1 MNPFYHTSTPYVPGS
16 LHTLTQE
23 HDNCGM
29 GAIAQIHGKRSY
41 QVLDFALCSVCNM
54 THRGA
59 VDADEKTG
67 DGSGVLSQIP
77 YPIFRKAVKALGGTL
92 ENDSDL
98 AVGVFFLP
106 ADDRGAQEQIRSLAE
121 DVIAKRGIAKIGWR
135 ETPVNPDALGKLA
148 LATQP
153 RIEHLLMKKP
163 AGWDG
168 DHFERQLFLC
178 RRQIELKTREVR
190 NFYMPS
196 FSGRLI
202 SYKGLAMPAALRGF
216 YSDLQDSDFE
226 TAISLYHQRFSTNTF
241 PAWPLGQPFRMMCH
255 NGEINTVEGNRNWIA
270 SREDYFESEV
280 WGKDVDLLKNLV
292 SHHESDSASLD
303 HALEVLVLSGRS
315 LEHAMCMLVPPAYRN
330 DEDISDDLR
339 AFYQYIRSFSEPWDG
354 PAGLVYTDGIKLC
367 ASLDRNGLRP
377 SRYKL
382 TEDGLLYVGSETGAV
397 IIDDST
403 VIRKGRLGPGQMLSI
418 DTSTGEV
425 RNDREIKEALAK
437 QKPYARWI
445 DENRLELRRFVSP
458 EALAPAEDFSSLE
471 LSRQQVAHGI
481 SLEELD
487 MVFPPMIKAAQEA
500 VFSMGDDI
508 PLAVLSSYPR
518 LLFTYFKQRFAQV
531 TNPPIDPIREW
542 AVMTTSA
549 GLGVEQ
555 NWLDETPEHC
565 KIVNL
570 DSAILFEH
578 QLERI
583 KRLEEEGFP
592 AVVLDTTWPAVDGAS
607 GMKKR
612 LDELCQVATEAVD
625 AGANILILSDR
636 RTSNGQVPIPSMLA
650 IGTIH
655 HHLIRVRKRLRCS
668 LVVDSGEVRDTHQV
682 ACLFGVGATAV
693 CPYLGFATVRQL
705 VAADSGKGNLGD
717 GMLAEKAMSNYRKAL
732 EKGLLKIMSKM
743 GISVLNSYQGAQIFE
758 AIGIGKDVIDFS
770 FSGVQSK
777 IGGIGFEEIAA
788 ESIIRHRA
796 AFEIEVPAGETLNLG
811 DPGYNRFRKAGERHA
826 LTTEVIKNFHSYVKS
841 GKPEDYDDY
850 VKATLENHPM
860 TIKDLFE
867 FVPAASGPV
876 PLDEV
881 EPIEDI
887 RRRFTSAAMS
897 LGALSPEAH
906 ETLAIAMNRIGAKS
920 DSGEGGEDPQRFT
933 PYPNGDM
940 ARSWIKQIASGRFG
954 VSAYYLVNADELE
967 IKMAQ
972 GAKPGEGGQ
981 LPGHKVNALIA
992 RLRNTQPGV
1001 QLISPP
1007 PHHDIYSI
1015 EDLAQL
1021 IHDLK
1026 EVNPRARVTVKLV
1039 AETGV
1044 GTVAAGVAKA
1054 SADTILISGHD
1065 GGTAA
1070 SPLSSTK
1077 HAGSPWE
1084 LGLSE
1089 AQQTLLINN
1098 LRNRVTLRTD
1108 GGLRTGK
1115 DIVTAAI
1122 LGAEEFNFGTIAMI
1136 AMGCVYVR
1144 RCHLNNCPVGVATTD
1159 PKWRAK
1165 FKGTPEM
1172 VINFL
1177 NGVAQDAREIMASLG
1192 VRKLDELIGHPG
1204 FLKQRN
1210 VPDHP
1215 KANTI
1220 DLEPVLKDVI
1230 PVLAESQGKEPSSYS
1245 RIRTQERNDGIA
1257 KTSLD
1262 LQIIADLK
1270 RELGVDPEAVPNEV
1284 EYGEASYDFKALEAI
1299 GLLPDRAAVEL
1310 SYDVVNTDR
1319 NIGTRLSG
1327 RIAEVHGNY
1336 AFKETTAVT
1345 LNLRGSA
1352 GQSLGC
1358 FLVSGVKIDLVGEA
1372 NDYVGK
1378 GMAAG
1383 EIIVRP
1389 PSDAKFEAAK
1399 NSIAGNTCLY
1409 GATGGKLF
1417 LNGRAGERFCVRN
1430 SGATAVV
1437 EGVGDHGCEYMT
1449 NGTVAILGR
1458 TGKNFGAG
1466 MSGGTAYVY
1475 DVDGR
1480 FYSRVNPEMV
1490 VVLPIKRKVDI
1501 AEFKSL
1507 LEEHVAKTG
1516 SPHAKDLLADWEN
1529 SLDKF
1534 VRVIAK
1540 ERAAL
1545 EAAEE
1550 EHEAASNPARTR

>member
-1 MNPFYHTSTPYVPGS
+1 MNSFYHSSTPLVPGS
-16 LHTLTQE
+16 LHSLSHE

-41 QVLDFALCSVCNM
+41 QILDHALCSVNNM

-59 VDADEKTG
+59 VDADRKTG
-67 DGSGVLSQIP
+67 DGSGILSQIP
-77 YPIFRKAVKALGGTL
+77 YPIFRKAVTQLGGNL
-92 ENDSDL
+92 QNDSDL

-106 ADDRGAQEQIRSLAE
+106 ADDAAGQQQVKTLAE
-121 DVIAKRGIAKIGWR
+121 EIVASRNIELIGWR
-135 ETPVNPDALGKLA
+135 ETPVDPDALGKLA
-148 LATQP
+148 QKTQP
-153 RIEHLLMKKP
+153 RIEHLLLKKT
-163 AGWDG
+163 ADWDA

-178 RRQIELKTREVR
+178 RRQIELKTEDVED
-190 NFYMPS
+190 FYMPS
-196 FSGRLI
+196 FSSRLI

-216 YSDLQDSDFE
+216 YKDLQDSDFE
-226 TAISLYHQRFSTNTF
+226 TAIALYHQRFSTNTF

-255 NGEINTVEGNRNWIA
+255 NGEINTVEGNRNWLA
-270 SREDYFESEV
+270 CREDYFASEI
-280 WGKDVDLLKNLV
+280 WGEDVEFLKNLV

-303 HALEVLVLSGRS
+303 HALELLVLSGRS

-339 AFYQYIRSFSEPWDG
+339 AFYQYNRSFSEPWDG

-377 SRYKL
+377 SRYAL
-382 TEDGLLYVGSETGAV
+382 TDDGLLYIGSEIGA
-397 IIDDST
+397 IKLDDSK
-403 VIRKGRLGPGQMLSI
+403 VISKGRLGPGQMLSV
-418 DTSTGEV
+418 DTSTGEIN
-425 RNDREIKEALAK
+425 NDRAIKEALAS
-437 QKPYARWI
+437 QNPYSRWI
-445 DENRLELRRFVSP
+445 EDSTLQLRHFVSP
-458 EALAPAEDFSSLE
+458 KALVPAEDFHPLE

-481 SLEELD
+481 SIEELD

-508 PLAVLSSYPR
+508 PLAVLSLYPR
-518 LLFTYFKQRFAQV
+518 LLYTYFKQRFAQV

-542 AVMTTSA
+542 AVMSVAA
-549 GLGVEQ
+549 GLGPEL
-555 NWLDETPEHC
+555 NWLAETPEHC
-565 KIVNL
+565 HLISM
-570 DSAILFEH
+570 DSGIIFEH
-578 QLERI
+578 QLERV
-583 KRLEEEGFP
+583 KHLKEEGFI
-592 AVVLDTTWPAVDGAS
+592 AKVIDITWPVEEGAS
-607 GMKKR
+607 GLKKR
-612 LDELCQVATEAVD
+612 LNELCDEASAAVD
-625 AGANILILSDR
+625 DGAKILILSDR
-636 RTSNGQVPIPSMLA
+636 ATSATRIPIPAMLA
-650 IGTIH
+650 TGTVH
-655 HHLIRVRKRLRCS
+655 HNLIRARKRLQCS
-668 LVVDSGEVRDTHQV
+668 MLVESGEIRDTHQI
-682 ACLFGVGATAV
+682 ACVFGVGATAI

-705 VAADSGKGNLGD
+705 FAADAGKHKLGE
-717 GMLAEKAMSNYRKAL
+717 GLMIEKAMSNYRKAL

-758 AIGIGKDVIDFS
+758 GIGISKEVIDFS
-770 FSGVQSK
+770 FTGIHSK
-777 IGGIGFEEIAA
+777 IAGIGFEDIAD

-796 AFEIEVPAGETLNLG
+796 AFETEVPIGETLNLG
-811 DPGYNRFRKAGERHA
+811 DPGYNRYRKSGERHA
-826 LTTEVIKNFHSYVKS
+826 LTTDVIKNFHTYVKS
-841 GKPEDYDDY
+841 GKAEDYAGY
-850 VKATLENHPM
+850 VKSTLHNQPI
-860 TIKDLFE
+860 TISDLFE
-867 FVPAASGPV
+867 FAPSTSGPID
-876 PLDEV
+876 LDQV
-881 EPIEDI
+881 EPIEGI
-887 RRRFTSAAMS
+887 RRRFTTAAMS

-920 DSGEGGEDPQRFT
+920 DSGEGGEDPRRFT
-933 PYPNGDM
+933 PYPNGDL

-981 LPGHKVNALIA
+981 LPGHKVNSLIA

-1021 IHDLK
+1021 IRDLK
-1026 EVNPRARVTVKLV
+1026 EVNPRARITVKLV
-1039 AETGV
+1039 SETGV

-1077 HAGSPWE
+1077 HAGAPWE

-1089 AQQTLLINN
+1089 VHQTLLINN

-1108 GGLRTGK
+1108 GGLRSGR
-1115 DIVTAAI
+1115 DIITAAI
-1122 LGAEEFNFGTIAMI
+1122 LGAEEFNFGTTAMI

-1144 RCHLNNCPVGVATTD
+1144 KCHLNNCPVGVATTN
-1159 PKWRAK
+1159 PKWRSK

-1177 NGVAQDAREIMASLG
+1177 NGVAQDAREIMAKLG
-1192 VRKLDELIGHPG
+1192 VKNLDDLIGRPG
-1204 FLKQRN
+1204 FLKQRQI
-1210 VPDHP
+1210 PDHP
-1215 KANTI
+1215 KANTV
-1220 DLEPVLKDVI
+1220 DLSPLLKDVASE
-1230 PVLAESQGKEPSSYS
+1230 LARINEVDESTIVH
-1245 RIRTQERNDGIA
+1245 IRTQHRNDGIA
-1257 KTSLD
+1257 KAALD
-1262 LQIIADLK
+1262 LAILADLK
-1270 RELGVDPEAVPNEV
+1270 NALGVESDAVPSKV
-1284 EYGEASYDFKALEAI
+1284 EYGPESHDENVIKAIE
-1299 GLLPDRAAVEL
+1299 LLPDRAAIEL
-1310 SYDVVNTDR
+1310 DYQVVNTDR

-1327 RIAEVHGNY
+1327 RIAEVHGNHG
-1336 AFKETTAVT
+1336 FKEQTAIK
-1345 LNLRGSA
+1345 LKLRGSA

-1358 FLVSGVKIDLVGEA
+1358 FLVSGVKIDLTGEA

-1378 GMAAG
+1378 GMSAG

-1389 PSDAKFEAAK
+1389 PANAKFEANS

-1409 GATGGKLF
+1409 GATGGRLF

-1437 EGVGDHGCEYMT
+1437 EGIGDHGCEYMT
-1449 NGTVAILGR
+1449 NGTVLILGR

-1466 MSGGTAYVY
+1466 MSGGTGYIY
-1475 DVDGR
+1475 DIDGR
-1480 FYSRVNPEMV
+1480 FYSRVNSEMV
-1490 VVLPIKRKVDI
+1490 VVLPLQRRQDI
-1501 AEFKSL
+1501 EELKGL
-1507 LEEHVAKTG
+1507 LEQHASKTG
-1516 SPHAKDLLADWEN
+1516 SPHAKALLADWDN
-1529 SLDKF
+1529 SLEKF

-1550 EHEAASNPARTR
+1550 EHEAATIPSL